1 MRKRSPEK
9 YAQFDEIVDPDMR
22 ALTIRHAGYVGAPDI
37 PAHLRSGS
45 GQDSLIN
52 RAVWEADTPISSPKR
67 QLRRGKRKSSPQL
80 AVPSCPN
87 CGARLA

>member
-22 ALTIRHAGYVGAPDI
+22 ALAIRQAGYVGAPDM
-37 PAHLRSGS
+37 PAHLRSG
-45 GQDSLIN
+45 GGPDNLIN
-52 RAVWEADTPISSPKR
+52 RAVWEADTPSSSPKR
-67 QLRRGKRKSSPQL
+67 QVRKANRNASPQL
-80 AVPSCPN
+80 AAPSCPS